1 MKEEVK
7 LKQEEYIEI
16 LNMVI
21 GATSLY
27 DSLVSIARVNFTKDP
42 KILIRAK
49 DLIKSL
55 RPIVNGIG
63 EQLFNASL
71 EEMEAVIEMRTNLL
85 KAIAATRPED
95 WQMIAYVAKWV
106 NDSKCPQYQQLMDM
120 CMAYDNELE
129 QAEANKNEL

>member
-7 LKQEEYIEI
+7 LKSEEYIEI

-21 GATSLY
+21 AATSLY

-63 EQLFNASL
+63 GQLFNASID
-71 EEMEAVIEMRTNLL
+71 EMEAVITMRTDLL
-85 KAIAATRPED
+85 NEIAITRPED
-95 WQMIAYVAKWV
+95 WQMVAYAAKWV
-106 NDSKCPQYQQLMDM
+106 NDSGSTQYQ
-120 CMAYDNELE
+120 
-129 QAEANKNEL
+129 